1 MDTINWSS
9 FTKKIHLKKNIQTV
23 YNAWA
28 SSEIICTWFLR
39 EAVFTDTNGKP
50 RKQNE
55 NTEKGDS
62 YSWKWHN
69 WDGEEKGTILE
80 ANGKDKLVF
89 SFAGDAQVN
98 IQLTQKEDHT
108 LLELTQSNIPTDDTN
123 KFKLYCGCS
132 NGWTFWIANL
142 KAYLEHG
149 ILLHETDLGYLNGQL
164 DCHEYINS

>member
-1 MDTINWSS
+1 MNAIDWTH
-9 FTKKIHLKKNIQTV
+9 FTKKIHLKTDMQTV

-28 SSEIICTWFLR
+28 SSGIVCTWFLR
-39 EAVFTDTNGKP
+39 EAVFKDANKVIRAKT
-50 RKQNE
+50 E
-55 NTEKGDS
+55 NTQKGDT

-89 SFAGDAQVN
+89 SFAGEAKVSVK
-98 IQLTQKEDHT
+98 LTQEENHT
-108 LLELTQSNIPTDDTN
+108 LLILKQSNIPTDDEN